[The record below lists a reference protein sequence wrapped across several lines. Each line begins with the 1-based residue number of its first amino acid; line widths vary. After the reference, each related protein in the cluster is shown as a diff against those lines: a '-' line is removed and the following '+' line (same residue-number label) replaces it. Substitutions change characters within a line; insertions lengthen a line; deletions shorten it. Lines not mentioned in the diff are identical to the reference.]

1 MLPIP
6 LFYLSDLGLGLVRPC
21 SFWGTPRPR
30 GSSVYTPK
38 PMLSLEGS
46 WTKRRQDGYMTNHK
60 SKAGIRGR
68 CPATQMSRVLFP
80 EMLPFFETFVVFS
93 FLKGFCFMWE
103 LNAFKGANSHAFMV
117 ILISKSR
124 QKVFGTK
131 SDN

>member
-1 MLPIP
+1 MVP
-6 LFYLSDLGLGLVRPC
+6 
-21 SFWGTPRPR
+21 
-30 GSSVYTPK
+30 VYTPK
-38 PMLSLEGS
+38 PTLSPEGS

-68 CPATQMSRVLFP
+68 CPAMQMCRVLFP

-93 FLKGFCFMWE
+93 FSKGFCFMWE
-103 LNAFKGANSHAFMV
+103 LNTFKGANSHAFMV